1 MSKTKEPQKYTG
13 PIPSVGPIGNL
24 YLALAL
30 AVSMTLL
37 LAFLYASDYPMVSD
51 ASSKSALLKL
61 SLVMLSLSLLSGT
74 LIYMVKR
81 KIIKPVKQE
90 TPDPEDE

>member
-1 MSKTKEPQKYTG
+1 VSKTKEPQKHTG

-30 AVSMTLL
+30 SIAMTLAL
-37 LAFLYASDYPMVSD
+37 VFLYASDYPMVSD

-90 TPDPEDE
+90 TPEPEEE